1 MSSNADEVAEII
13 AFYESVFVNTCCPI
27 AVLAFLTYEYLIT
40 FDSEV
45 GLFWRSKF
53 TGASALF
60 LTNRYWPLLVNIL
73 NITSSARMSDQVLPT
88 SCDAY
93 VKALQ
98 TIELLQYFPW
108 AAFSA
113 LRTYALS
120 RGNRALSILVF
131 FLSIVPMGVNF
142 SQYHWLVVINDPT
155 IGCSKSS
162 TISADMAKRLTI
174 ASRTCLIAA
183 DVIVLLVT
191 WTSTFG
197 TIRIADAA
205 LKGRPSFVRLLV
217 RDGAFFNRFVLCQV
231 MSDIAFITNDA
242 LSPVSYFTTFT
253 EPITAVLV
261 SRFLLNLQEVNQYNQ
276 RSSLSTVS
284 LTQSVTLDFASRIV
298 GSLGSSLETG
308 HESSRMSSNAPP
320 SYADDDMMWDLSDL
334 SPRDHGE
341 AHHESTDVAI
351 DV

>member
-60 LTNRYWPLLVNIL
+60 LINRYWPLLVNIL
-73 NITSSARMSDQVLPT
+73 NITSSARMSDQ
-88 SCDAY
+88 SCDSY

-162 TISADMAKRLTI
+162 TISAEMAKRLTI

-217 RDGAFFNRFVLCQV
+217 RDGTIYFIILLILNTLHLTFTML
-231 MSDIAFITNDA
+231 SITNDA

>member
-1 MSSNADEVAEII
+1 MSSSADEVAEII

-40 FDSEV
+40 FDCEV

-60 LTNRYWPLLVNIL
+60 LTNRYWPLLVQVL
-73 NITSSARMSDQVLPT
+73 NIASSARMSDK

-93 VKALQ
+93 VNALQ

-113 LRTYALS
+113 LRTFALS
-120 RGNRALSILVF
+120 RGNWAISTFVFLLSM
-131 FLSIVPMGVNF
+131 VPLGVNF
-142 SQYHWLVVINDPT
+142 SQYHWLVVVNDPT

-162 TISADMAKRLTI
+162 TISEEMAKTVTI
-174 ASRTCLIAA
+174 ASRTCLMAA

-191 WTSTFG
+191 WMSTFG
-197 TIRIADAA
+197 TIRLTDVA

-217 RDGAFFNRFVLCQV
+217 RDGTIYFTVLLILNTLHLTFT
-231 MSDIAFITNDA
+231 MLSITDDA

-276 RSSLSTVS
+276 RSSLSTVT
-284 LTQSVTLDFASRIV
+284 LTQSVTLDFASRVV
-298 GSLGSSLETG
+298 GSLGSSLEADD
-308 HESSRMSSNAPP
+308 ESARMSSDVPP
-320 SYADDDMMWDLSDL
+320 SYLDEDMMWDMSDL
-334 SPRDHGE
+334 SPHDRGDMQYEPREVG
-341 AHHESTDVAI
+341 VG
-351 DV
+351 V